1 MGISNLKARL
11 SVRVSKKTYD
21 SFIQKA
27 GNYGTSSEVHRELIE
42 AFIQGRVSITEPT
55 DLKKK
60 ESLYVS

>member
-1 MGISNLKARL
+1 MGVSNLKARL

-42 AFIQGRVSITEPT
+42 AFIQGEPT